1 MNSKWRRFAPLGL
14 VLSGV
19 AALAATG
26 FYLVQNKFDLYVQIS
41 LALIVVGLALYA
53 LMDPDRV
60 RQLLTG
66 RQARYG
72 SNAMVLSLAFIG
84 IVVIINFLVYQ
95 NPKRW
100 DLTEDQQYSL
110 AGETVAALESLQ
122 EPVTAKAFY
131 TVRVDSTTTKNLL
144 EQYKYHS
151 KGNFDYQFI
160 DPESDPIAAEQ
171 AKISRDGSV
180 VLFMG
185 ERQEPVSF
193 VSEQQITAA
202 MLRLIS
208 PEERVVYFLTG
219 HGEYSPEDSGDQAY
233 TQVKRTLESKNY
245 TVNLLNLLSANSIP
259 ADADVLVVAGP
270 RKPVSS
276 AEVDLIKQFA
286 ENGGALV
293 AMLEPLPMTDFG
305 DDPDPLAEY
314 LKQTWGIS
322 LGADIVVD
330 PTSTQPFAPY
340 AARYGSHEITRKMQQ
355 ITSQFPTV
363 RSVTAVESEIGANP
377 VDLVYTADQS
387 WGETNL
393 VGLENNEI
401 VFDAAVDAPGPI
413 SLAVAAQDL
422 QNDGRVVVF
431 GDADFVIDA
440 NYYAYANGDL
450 FINSIDWAAGN
461 EDMISLTPKQNTQR
475 LLTPPDRLT
484 TSLLLL
490 GTVVLLPGL
499 ALVWGL
505 VVWLQR
511 RRRG

>member
-1 MNSKWRRFAPLGL
+1 
-14 VLSGV
+14 
-19 AALAATG
+19 
-26 FYLVQNKFDLYVQIS
+26 
-41 LALIVVGLALYA
+41 
-53 LMDPDRV
+53 
-60 RQLLTG
+60 
-66 RQARYG
+66 
-72 SNAMVLSLAFIG
+72 
-84 IVVIINFLVYQ
+84 
-95 NPKRW
+95 
-100 DLTEDQQYSL
+100 
-110 AGETVAALESLQ
+110 
-122 EPVTAKAFY
+122 
-131 TVRVDSTTTKNLL
+131 
-144 EQYKYHS
+144 
-151 KGNFDYQFI
+151 
-160 DPESDPIAAEQ
+160 
-171 AKISRDGSV
+171 
-180 VLFMG
+180 MG